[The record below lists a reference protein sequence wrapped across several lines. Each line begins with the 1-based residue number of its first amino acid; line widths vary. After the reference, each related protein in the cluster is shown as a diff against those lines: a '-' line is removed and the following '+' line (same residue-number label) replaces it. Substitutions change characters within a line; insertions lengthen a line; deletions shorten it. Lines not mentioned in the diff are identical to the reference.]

1 MSDRDNPVTTSGM
14 QDTVLEL
21 YPNSGQQHELKNL
34 YLGELDDLPE
44 TATLPYIY
52 TNFIASLDGRIALP
66 GENRRTHQVPPAIA
80 NARDWRLFQELAA
93 QADLLITSA
102 RYFRQSAEAETQ
114 ADLPVGMSTD
124 FDDLRAWR
132 VGRGLSAQ
140 PDIAIFS
147 ASLDIPSAS
156 LDHYVDRRL
165 FVVTGRKA
173 DPARLQQF
181 SADDRVEMIIC
192 GDEQRVNGALLRGKL
207 AQLGYQRVYAIA
219 GPSVM
224 HTLVSGH
231 ALDRLYYTTAHCLLG
246 GTEFDTF
253 VRGEQLTPAIP
264 LPLRAMY
271 LDPAS
276 PPGCGQTLAVY
287 GR

>member
-1 MSDRDNPVTTSGM
+1 M

-21 YPNSGQQHELKNL
+21 YPESGQQRKLKNL
-34 YLGELDDLPE
+34 YLGELNELPHGHDS
-44 TATLPYIY
+44 PFIY
-52 TNFIASLDGRIALP
+52 SNFIASLDGRIALP
-66 GENRRTHQVPPAIA
+66 AEHRHTHQVPPDIA

-102 RYFRQSAEAETQ
+102 RYFRQAADAETQ
-114 ADLPVGMSTD
+114 AELPVGMSTD

-132 VGRGLSAQ
+132 LEKGLSAQ

-147 ASLDIPSAS
+147 ASLDIPAAS
-156 LDHYVDRRL
+156 LDYYRDRRL

-173 DPARLQQF
+173 DPLKLRRL
-181 SADDRVEMIIC
+181 SNDHRVEIIMC
-192 GDEQRVNGALLRGKL
+192 GDELRVDAAPLRGKL
-207 AQLGYQRVYAIA
+207 AQLGYRRVYAIA
-219 GPSVM
+219 GPSVF
-224 HTLVSGH
+224 HTLVSGQ
-231 ALDRLYYTTAHCLLG
+231 ALDRLYHTTAHCLLG

-253 VRGEQLTPAIP
+253 VWGQHLTPANI

-271 LDPAS
+271 LDTLS